1 MVAVKI
7 YDTTLRDGTQ
17 GEGISFSVADKIR
30 ITERLDGLGFGYIE
44 GGWPGSNPKDIDF
57 FKSARKLK
65 LSSVKVAAF
74 GSTRRAG
81 CSVED
86 DANLRKMLEAET
98 GVVTIFGK
106 SWILHVRDI
115 LRTTREENLRMI
127 SESVAFM
134 KGRKK
139 EVIYDAEHFF
149 DGFKEERGYAME
161 TLSAAARAGADCLVL
176 CDTNGGTLPMEI
188 SSIVKEVVE
197 AVGAPIGIHTHNDA
211 GLAVANTLIA
221 VSCGAT
227 HVQGTINGYGE
238 RCGNANLC
246 TIIPNLKIKMG
257 VDCISDARLGEL
269 TEVSR
274 FVDELA
280 NLRHYPKAPYVGV
293 SAFAHKGGVHVN
305 AVVKNPRGYEHI
317 DPALVGNRRRI
328 LISELSGRSNVLCKA
343 AELGLELG
351 KNTPQT
357 REILET
363 LKKLEHEGYEFE
375 AAEASFELLMKKS
388 MNLHRRYFDLEGFRV
403 IVEKREDNRLVSE
416 ATVKVSVG
424 GKKAHTVAEGDGP
437 VHALDQALRKALK
450 PFYPAI
456 AKVRLA
462 DFKVR
467 VLDPKSGTAAK
478 VRVLIESRDDKDIWG
493 TVGVSEN
500 IIEASWHALVDSV
513 EYKLLREDEKKGRGE

>member
-238 RCGNANLC
+238 RSGNANLC